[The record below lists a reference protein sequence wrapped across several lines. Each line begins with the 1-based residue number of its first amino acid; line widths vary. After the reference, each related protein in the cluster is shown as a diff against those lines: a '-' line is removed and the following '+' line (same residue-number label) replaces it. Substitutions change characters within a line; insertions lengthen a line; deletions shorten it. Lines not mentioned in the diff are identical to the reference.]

1 MREIE
6 LFGLDG
12 GNLLGYLAALG
23 TLRVLTLAEPEAEV
37 RMSWLDKGW
46 WMPVV
51 YHSRIGTG
59 EELVAALKQITTPV
73 IAVQPKKKGKKKE
86 PDASW
91 NDLRVKA
98 LGNTN
103 RAYRQDHLDL
113 SIADFRKELGI
124 EAQEPQRR
132 EVADFL
138 AALGSDCFAENKNGS
153 EPATTKFR
161 AIGAGNNEGFL
172 GFMRTIHLETTAEQ
186 LHKALFLEW
195 DYSDPPPFMRWD
207 PNEYRPH
214 ALRADDPAKD
224 RERNNVR
231 GANRLA
237 IEALPLFPT
246 APNGKRLE
254 TTGFDKDQITWPI
267 WKEPLNLST
276 VSSLLALEEVQK
288 ADRSTLTRRGI
299 VQVFRAKRFTDGQYR
314 NFSPAKAV
322 L

>member
-1 MREIE
+1 MHEIE
-6 LFGLDG
+6 LIGLDG

-23 TLRVLTLAEPEAEV
+23 TLRVLTLAEPGAEV
-37 RMSWLDKGW
+37 RMSWVDEGW
-46 WMPVV
+46 WRPIVH
-51 YHSRIGTG
+51 HSRVSNS
-59 EELVAALKQITTPV
+59 EELVAALLQRVTPLIT
-73 IAVQPKKKGKKKE
+73 VQPKKKGKNNQA
-86 PDASW
+86 DSSCDDSRAMGLD
-91 NDLRVKA
+91 NANQAFGRDL
-98 LGNTN
+98 
-103 RAYRQDHLDL
+103 LDKSL
-113 SIADFRKELGI
+113 ADFRKELEA
-124 EAQEPQRR
+124 EAQEPERR

-138 AALGSDCFAENKNGS
+138 AALGSDCFAENKNGN

-172 GFMRTIHLETTAEQ
+172 GFMRTIHVETRAEH

-207 PNEYRPH
+207 PNEHRPH

-246 APNGKRLE
+246 VPSAKRLG
-254 TTGFDKDQITWPI
+254 TTGFEMEQITWPI
-267 WKEPLNLST
+267 WTAALNLST
-276 VSSLLALEEVQK
+276 VSSLLASQEVQK
-288 ADRSTLTRRGI
+288 ADRATMISRGI
-299 VQVFRAKRFTDGQYR
+299 AQVFRAKRFTEGKYR

>member
-1 MREIE
+1 MHEIE
-6 LFGLDG
+6 LIGLDG
-12 GNLLGYLAALG
+12 GNLLAYLAALG

-37 RMSWLDKGW
+37 RMSWVDRGW

-51 YHSRIGTG
+51 HHSRISTG
-59 EELVAALKQITTPV
+59 EDLVGVLEQRITPL
-73 IAVQPKKKGKKKE
+73 IAVQPRKKSKKE
-86 PDASW
+86 RAETPW
-91 NDLRVKA
+91 KGERVKA
-98 LGNTN
+98 LQNAN
-103 RAYRQDHLDL
+103 RAFSRDLLDVSL
-113 SIADFRKELGI
+113 ADFRKEL
-124 EAQEPQRR
+124 ETETQEPEQR

-138 AALGSDCFAENKNGS
+138 ASLGSDCFAANKNGD

-172 GFMRTIHLETTAEQ
+172 GFMRTIHLETKAGQ
-186 LHKALFLEW
+186 LHNALFVEW

-214 ALRADDPAKD
+214 ALRAEDPAKD

-246 APNGKRLE
+246 APSARRLE
-254 TTGFDKDQITWPI
+254 TTGFDRDEITWPI
-267 WKEPLNLST
+267 WIAPLNVNT
-276 VSSLLALEEVQK
+276 IASLVASEEVKK
-288 ADRSTLTRRGI
+288 ADRATMSHRGI
-299 VQVFRAKRFTDGQYR
+299 VQVFRAKRFTEGKYR